1 LDDLQ
6 KKKCPIE
13 DMLDFGQLFALLSE
27 AISRHNLKKKRLE
40 SRNLTSS
47 L

>member
-13 DMLDFGQLFALLSE
+13 DMLDFGQLFASLSE
-27 AISRHNLKKKRLE
+27 AISKYNLKKRLK